1 MASWLPS
8 ADTFV
13 NLPYDPDQLSAP
25 TTSAEYCTAY
35 LDITLPS
42 PTRPS
47 LRIGVPR
54 SRPAPYSPFPRRTL
68 AEDIGLMR
76 ARLSC
81 YVAQLIWCETVWLGH
96 HVMVTLFSMWIIVL
110 NRYVIVVFLFKIEV
124 YFFLVLLCG
133 ETFARRNG
141 FPPPPPVWYFIKRYI
156 IPILIPEPGCVY
168 A

>member
-1 MASWLPS
+1 MGLAIQLFIFFNLIFVVSGLIMASWLPS
-8 ADTFV
+8 ADTFE

-54 SRPAPYSPFPRRTL
+54 STPAPYSPFPRRTL
-68 AEDIGLMR
+68 AEDKGFKR

-81 YVAQLIWCETVWLGH
+81 YVAQLIWCETVLLGH
-96 HVMVTLFSMWIIVL
+96 HIVVTLIV
-110 NRYVIVVFLFKIEV
+110 
-124 YFFLVLLCG
+124 CG
-133 ETFARRNG
+133 
-141 FPPPPPVWYFIKRYI
+141 
-156 IPILIPEPGCVY
+156 
-168 A
+168 